1 MYPRLRHA
9 RPGWTGAS
17 LRPGKGQPLENNSYE
32 ERRKE
37 GVLMGARS
45 ECVCACVCVY
55 VCVCMCVC
63 VCVCVCVAGGVL
75 LSVDGIHDQR
85 YREEKWCLE

>member
-1 MYPRLRHA
+1 M
-9 RPGWTGAS
+9 
-17 LRPGKGQPLENNSYE
+17 ENNSYE
-32 ERRKE
+32 KRRKE

-55 VCVCMCVC
+55 VCVC
-63 VCVCVCVAGGVL
+63 VCVAGGVL
-75 LSVDGIHDQR
+75 FSVDGIHDQR